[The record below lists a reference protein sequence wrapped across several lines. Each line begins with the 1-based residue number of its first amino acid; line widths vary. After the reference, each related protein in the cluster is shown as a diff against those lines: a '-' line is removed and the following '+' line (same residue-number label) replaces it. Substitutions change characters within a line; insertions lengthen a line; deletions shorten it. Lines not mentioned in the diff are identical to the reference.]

1 MLVNNNSNN
10 HINETRNEQ
19 DNQPEQSS
27 FLSEVMSTIL
37 YIVVISGIF
46 MLIQYFLFALVSVD
60 GQSMAPTLEHN
71 DRLVLNKVSSIDRF
85 DIVVFP
91 APDDPEKKYIKRVIG
106 VPGDEIEY
114 REDVLYLN
122 GEQIDEPYLD
132 HFEYE
137 QEEYFSSYITGNF
150 SLQSLFGTETVPEG
164 HYFVLGDNRLN
175 SRDSRSFG
183 FIDGELIDGETQIQ
197 LWPLDEI
204 GMIDEN

>member
-1 MLVNNNSNN
+1 MNNPSKR
-10 HINETRNEQ
+10 HICTKRQQ
-19 DNQPEQSS
+19 DKEPKQSS
-27 FLSEVMSTIL
+27 FFSELISTII
-37 YIVVISGIF
+37 YIVVITGIF
-46 MLIQYFLFALVSVD
+46 MLIQHFLFALVSVD

-122 GEQIDEPYLD
+122 GHQVDEPYLD
-132 HFEYE
+132 HYH

-150 SLQSLFGTETVPEG
+150 SLQSLYGTQTVPEG
-164 HYFVLGDNRLN
+164 QYFVLGDNRLN

>member
-1 MLVNNNSNN
+1 MNNTSN
-10 HINETRNEQ
+10 HHVDCTRNQQYKE
-19 DNQPEQSS
+19 PKQSS
-27 FLSEVMSTIL
+27 FFSELISTII
-37 YIVVISGIF
+37 YIVVITGIF
-46 MLIQYFLFALVSVD
+46 MLIQHFLFALVSVD

-106 VPGDEIEY
+106 IPGDEIEY

-122 GEQIDEPYLD
+122 GEQVDEPYLD
-132 HFEYE
+132 HFQ

-150 SLQSLFGTETVPEG
+150 SLQSLYGTQTVPDG
-164 HYFVLGDNRLN
+164 QYFVLGDNRLN

-204 GMIDEN
+204 GMINED

>member
-1 MLVNNNSNN
+1 MNNPSNRQ
-10 HINETRNEQ
+10 IDCTKRQQ
-19 DNQPEQSS
+19 DKEPKQSS
-27 FLSEVMSTIL
+27 FVSELISTII
-37 YIVVISGIF
+37 YIVVITGIF
-46 MLIQYFLFALVSVD
+46 MLIQHFLFALVSVD

-122 GEQIDEPYLD
+122 GHQVDEPYLD
-132 HFEYE
+132 HYHK
-137 QEEYFSSYITGNF
+137 EEYFSSYITGNF
-150 SLQSLFGTETVPEG
+150 SLQSLYGTETVPEG
-164 HYFVLGDNRLN
+164 QYFVLGDNRLN

-197 LWPLDEI
+197 LWPFDEI